1 MRLEDAHVSSSPF
14 DDVISGDQNRLRR
27 TGSFI
32 VIAVL
37 VGFLLVGAFGLTE
50 LTGTESAKV
59 GDTNIGVQYPKTIR
73 AGNEGHLNLK
83 FSGGQEPIEQLSVTV
98 NEQYVLL
105 FEDLLVYP
113 TPDAETTDGQGR
125 VTFEF
130 SPDTADTTVQFVGD
144 ISDQWQPTTTA
155 DLAVEVDGQ
164 QQQLE
169 LTTWRVP

>member
-27 TGSFI
+27 AGSSI
-32 VIAVL
+32 VIVVL
-37 VGFLLVGAFGLTE
+37 VAFLLVGAFGLTE

-59 GDTNIGVQYPKTIR
+59 GDTKIGVQYPKTIR
-73 AGNEGHLNLK
+73 AGNEGYLNLK
-83 FSGGQEPIEQLSVTV
+83 FSGGKDPIEHLSVTV
-98 NEQYVLL
+98 NEPYVVL
-105 FEDLLVYP
+105 FEDLIVYP
-113 TPDAETTDGQGR
+113 TPDAQTTDGQGR

-130 SPDTADTTVQFVGD
+130 SPDSADSTVQFVGD

-155 DLAVEVDGQ
+155 HLEVEADGE

-169 LTTWRVP
+169 FTTWRVP

>member
-1 MRLEDAHVSSSPF
+1 M
-14 DDVISGDQNRLRR
+14 
-27 TGSFI
+27 
-32 VIAVL
+32 
-37 VGFLLVGAFGLTE
+37 
-50 LTGTESAKV
+50 
-59 GDTNIGVQYPKTIR
+59 
-73 AGNEGHLNLK
+73 
-83 FSGGQEPIEQLSVTV
+83 
-98 NEQYVLL
+98 LL

>member
-27 TGSFI
+27 IGSFI
-32 VIAVL
+32 AITVL
-37 VGFLLVGAFGLTE
+37 VAFLLVGAFGLTA
-50 LTGTESAKV
+50 LKGNESAKIA
-59 GDTNIGVQYPKTIR
+59 GTNIGVQYPKTIR

-83 FSGGQEPIEQLSVTV
+83 FTGGQEPIEHLCVTL
-98 NEQYVLL
+98 NEEYVML
-105 FEDLLVYP
+105 FEDLIVYP

-130 SPDTADTTVQFVGD
+130 SPDTADTTVQLVGD

-155 DLAVEVDGQ
+155 QVEVVVDGE

-169 LTTWRVP
+169 FTTWRIP